1 MLRVVN
7 ATRRRLTEAVNWYLP
22 QQRPEEVDRVAMELR
37 VFFDLWQVANRVEIL
52 WPLHVNMKSYG
63 RIFRQIHALEGFT
76 ESGFVRIGQYVL
88 SIKRQCTRMFGS
100 MIIRSCQLMFELC
113 LIERIEQST

>member
-7 ATRRRLTEAVNWYLP
+7 ATRRRLTEAVNWFLP

-37 VFFDLWQVANRVEIL
+37 VFFDLWKVVNCVEIL

-63 RIFRQIHALEGFT
+63 RIFWQIHAFEGFT

-88 SIKRQCTRMFGS
+88 SIKRQWPRNINEAVKATC
-100 MIIRSCQLMFELC
+100 
-113 LIERIEQST
+113 